1 METLDPERFSETEQA
16 PLRTLIDELLEAQQ
30 SLSAVE
36 RFSQRHAGDAIP
48 AQQKYYREL
57 IPLSSP
63 GPGEQYAF
71 RVNLDACT
79 GCKSCVSGCHS
90 LNGLDEGESWR
101 QVGLLVGDEETESYQ
116 QTVTAACHHCVEPA
130 CMHGCPV
137 AAYDKD
143 SITGIVRH
151 LDDQC
156 IGCQY
161 CVLKC
166 PYDVPK
172 YHAKKGIVRKCD
184 MCQSRLKVGE
194 APACVQACPTQAI
207 QITII
212 RLDEVRSVSGPDQ
225 RMIAGAF
232 DSSYTQPTTR
242 YHSKTS
248 SPEHVRSANAYDLR
262 LEPAHYP
269 LVFMLVLTQLSV
281 GLFAAQIVN
290 GFWNLSGNGAGMT
303 LLALAAAILGVISST
318 LHLGRPLGAWRA
330 FLGLRRSW
338 LSREILIFG
347 AFVPAAMIYTALQC
361 LPEFPMPMR
370 SVATSILIVGVL
382 VFGFSGVFSSV
393 MIYADTQREFWKIS
407 TTAWKFFGTTL
418 ILGGAAAAL
427 FTASFLWIG
436 MVMAL
441 LPLKLALES
450 GVFRHLQDGGMTPL
464 GCTARILKKKLGR
477 LVAMRFGVA
486 VLGMGL
492 LVVEIFSGDSF
503 FLRGLAL
510 VCLLT
515 GELLE
520 RTYFFRAVKA
530 PRMPGMAGS

>member
-1 METLDPERFSETEQA
+1 METLDSARFSKAEQV
-16 PLRTLIDELLEAQQ
+16 PLRTLIDELLQEQQ

-36 RFSQRHAGDAIP
+36 RFSQRHAGDIIP
-48 AQQKYYREL
+48 AQQKYYRDL
-57 IPLSSP
+57 IPLSTP

-71 RVNLDACT
+71 QVNLDICT
-79 GCKSCVSGCHS
+79 GCKACVSGCHS

-101 QVGLLVGDEETESYQ
+101 QVGLLVGSEESEPYQ

-143 SITGIVRH
+143 FSTGIVRH

-207 QITII
+207 QITIVKSDEI
-212 RLDEVRSVSGPDQ
+212 RLASRPAQ
-225 RMIAGAF
+225 QMIAGAF

-242 YHSKTS
+242 YHSRKS
-248 SPEHVRSANAYDLR
+248 VPGKIRPADAYQLR

-281 GLFAAQIVN
+281 GLFAVQIVN
-290 GFWNLSGNGAGMT
+290 SFCSLSGNGAGMT
-303 LLALAAAILGVISST
+303 LLALAAALLGVISST

-347 AFVPAAMIYTALQC
+347 AYVPAAIFYTALQC
-361 LPEFPMPMR
+361 LPEFIMPMR
-370 SVATSILIVGVL
+370 SSVTWVLIVSLL

-393 MIYADTQREFWKIS
+393 MIYADTQREFWRLS
-407 TTAWKFFGTTL
+407 TTTWKFFGTTL
-418 ILGGAAAAL
+418 ILGAAAAAL
-427 FTASFLWIG
+427 FSPSLLWVGVVI
-436 MVMAL
+436 VL
-441 LPLKLALES
+441 LPIKLTLECDI
-450 GVFRHLQDGGMTPL
+450 FRHLQDEGTTSL
-464 GCTARILKKKLGR
+464 SHTARILQGTLGR
-477 LVAMRFGVA
+477 LVMLRFGLA
-486 VLGMGL
+486 ALGLGSLGM
-492 LVVEIFSGDSF
+492 EMFSGDSLI
-503 FLRGLAL
+503 LRGFAFI
-510 VCLLT
+510 CLLC
-515 GELLE
+515 GEWLE
-520 RTYFFRAVKA
+520 RVYFFRAVKA
-530 PRMPGMAGS
+530 PRMPGMAGN

>member
-1 METLDPERFSETEQA
+1 MQTFDSPHINASTSA
-16 PLRTLIDELLEAQQ
+16 PPRTLIDELLEEQR
-30 SLSAVE
+30 SLSAVS
-36 RFSQRHAGDAIP
+36 RFSQRHEGESIP
-48 AQQKYYREL
+48 AQQKYYRDL

-63 GPGEQYAF
+63 EPGEQYAF
-71 RVNLDACT
+71 QVNLESCT
-79 GCKSCVSGCHS
+79 GCKACVSGCHS

-101 QVGLLVGDEETESYQ
+101 QVGLLLGGNEEEPYQ

-143 SITGIVRH
+143 LTTGIVRH

-184 MCQSRLKVGE
+184 MCQNRLRVGE

-212 RLDEVRSVSGPDQ
+212 RLEEVRNVSVPKS

-242 YHSKTS
+242 YTARK
-248 SPEHVRSANAYDLR
+248 PVVENAEAADTYRLR
-262 LEPAHYP
+262 LEHAHYP
-269 LVFMLVLTQLSV
+269 LVFMLVLTQLAV
-281 GLFAAQIVN
+281 GLFGAAIMSQ
-290 GFWNLSGNGAGMT
+290 FLQLSANFAGMCMV
-303 LLALAAAILGVISST
+303 ALAAAVLGVISST
-318 LHLGRPLGAWRA
+318 LHLGRPMGAWRA

-338 LSREILIFG
+338 LSREIVVFG
-347 AFVPAAMIYTALQC
+347 IFVPLAMAYTTLQC
-361 LPEFPMPMR
+361 LPHILIPMR
-370 SVATSILIVGVL
+370 AEINSLLATGVL
-382 VFGFSGVFSSV
+382 FFGFAGIFSSV
-393 MIYADTQREFWKIS
+393 MIYVDTQREFWNLRI
-407 TTAWKFFGTTL
+407 TAWKFFGTTL
-418 ILGGAAAAL
+418 ILGAACAAVFSATPIWMGA
-427 FTASFLWIG
+427 
-436 MVMAL
+436 VMAL
-441 LPLKLALES
+441 LPLKLAGEAAI
-450 GVFRHLQDGGMTPL
+450 FHHLGIAEMTTL
-464 GCTARILKKKLGR
+464 GYTARLLRDKLSG
-477 LVAMRFGVA
+477 LIVARFSVA

-492 LVVEIFSGDSF
+492 IVIHGLSRFSVALGVAAF
-503 FLRGLAL
+503 VCILA
-510 VCLLT
+510 

-520 RTYFFRAVKA
+520 RVYFFRAVKA
-530 PRMPGMAGS
+530 PRMPGMAGN